1 LTSSV
6 VRTESDDMD
15 RFCTVAGRTEGTAE
29 ILWTFS
35 MKAEGQKTAE
45 GCCRMLL
52 EFGAR
57 IS

>member
-1 LTSSV
+1 

-29 ILWTFS
+29 ILWTFY
-35 MKAEGQKTAE
+35 MKAEGPKTAE